1 MQKIIS
7 KIVNIENVD
16 ENTFYFTWNTLENDV
31 KAAMI
36 ISKLKKKDNPIDK
49 TILYLKRQRYRVFYQ
64 KVNVATFEFLNFW
77 AEDCLK
83 EIEKNKNM
91 TIEMK
96 KRLKIEKRKHR

>member
-7 KIVNIENVD
+7 KIVNIENIN
-16 ENTFYFTWNTLENDV
+16 ENTFYFTWDANKV

-64 KVNVATFEFLNFW
+64 KVNVATFEFLSFW